1 MADVDEAVNKIMEG
15 AASKGLTE
23 ASTGPDVIDQ
33 IKEKLIE
40 VRKLFSD
47 MGVDEFASKV
57 SGIIPQFAKDLA
69 AGEGVTGAI
78 KKLGTRAMNALNETI
93 VLKVEEFFG
102 IDSGAMQAKATEIGA
117 ALQGA
122 LNIVGIDIPLNFN
135 AEGAKEALKKTFLGD
150 VDIAADLGV
159 AKLFASSAAGIKV
172 VDKYLTPLIGNLD
185 KYRATAGEIS
195 KIQIN
200 PFKTSI
206 DSKNS
211 TSSAKDAAQALQL
224 AFSKEAVDLRVGL
237 GISAEDAN
245 RELSEV
251 YSSLENYGAQLGGIK
266 LDLKSGKFKD
276 GAEAIVYAA
285 RAAGISVS
293 TLASDIN
300 NMTFTMGV
308 SGEDAMRNFQTIGK
322 AASNTLLPISK
333 FHTEVMKAAQG
344 FSLFGDNTEE
354 SAAMLERFI
363 SKADPRR
370 IGASVEAFQSVA
382 KGIAAMTD
390 EMKAFVGM
398 GTELAGGGGAI
409 EAIVRMD
416 AALASGDKDALQ
428 GIFDEAIARI
438 EELSGAPVMTLK
450 EAVSSGQE
458 NTFYQQTKMLEGMGL
473 ASGSAQASDIFDAS
487 KRGTVGIETIRGRG
501 DGYSLGEGAIAK
513 TRMGRGPSDVAQEML
528 GGGED
533 LARYNAMYE
542 SGATSVMKHSDD
554 LAKKFIDLGQAVAGA
569 DNILVALGAFK
580 KNIEATVNKDLPKNE
595 AETEGIA
602 NIQQV
607 TNTGGFLAAADL
619 TAITRTSASDA
630 VGSNQTAIVEAA
642 KDAVNSAT
650 AASLAAI
657 RAVEAL
663 EKTNTDRDAALST
676 EIAALGAKIEA
687 LGSQKIEIV
696 LRGDMTQFIA
706 EAVRKAVGRTVGATP
721 SSP

>member
-1 MADVDEAVNKIMEG
+1 VADVDEAVNKIMEG

-23 ASTGPDVIDQ
+23 ASTGPGVIDQ

-57 SGIIPQFAKDLA
+57 SGIIPQFAKDVA
-69 AGEGVTGAI
+69 AGVGVPGAI

-122 LNIVGIDIPLNFN
+122 LNIVGIDIPLDFN
-135 AEGAKEALKKTFLGD
+135 AEGAKKALKEAFLGG
-150 VDIAADLGV
+150 VDIAADLGA
-159 AKLFASSAAGIKV
+159 AKFFASTAAGLKE
-172 VDKYLTPLIGNLD
+172 VDKHLTPLIGNLD

-200 PFKTSI
+200 PFETSI
-206 DSKNS
+206 TADNS
-211 TSSAKDAAQALQL
+211 TSSAKDAAQSLEKDFAKQ
-224 AFSKEAVDLRVGL
+224 AINLRIGL
-237 GISAEDAN
+237 GINAEDAS

-266 LDLKSGKFKD
+266 LELKSGEFKV

-285 RAAGISVS
+285 RAAGVSVS

-300 NMTFTMGV
+300 NMSFTMGV

-322 AASNTLLPISK
+322 AASNTLLPMSK

-501 DGYSLGEGAIAK
+501 DGYSLAEGAIAK
-513 TRMGRGPSDVAQEML
+513 TRMGRGSLDVGQEML

-542 SGATSVMKHSDD
+542 SGAVSVMKHSDD
-554 LAKKFIDLGQAVAGA
+554 LARKFIDLGQAVAGTS
-569 DNILVALGAFK
+569 NVLEALKDFK
-580 KNIEATVNKDLPKNE
+580 EKANAIANKELPKNV
-595 AETEGIA
+595 AVDAAVSNAQISAQGADDTSVHDAQVKNNIASDYAVQGAQSSAFDNKVETAIA
-602 NIQQV
+602 V
-607 TNTGGFLAAADL
+607 SLAAA
-619 TAITRTSASDA
+619 
-630 VGSNQTAIVEAA
+630 
-642 KDAVNSAT
+642 
-650 AASLAAI
+650 
-657 RAVEAL
+657 RAVEAF
-663 EKTNTDRDAALST
+663 EKANTDNDAALAT

-687 LGSQKIEIV
+687 LGNQKIEIV
-696 LRGDMTQFIA
+696 LRGDIKQFIA
-706 EAVRKAVGRTVGATP
+706 DAVNKAVGSTVGVSQTGP
-721 SSP
+721 